1 MSTAAPDST
10 GLGYRPCVGIMV
22 LNQAG
27 HVWVGQRADMPG
39 DAEGAGSWWQM
50 PQGGIDENEDPRQ
63 AALRELREETS
74 IKETDVEII
83 AETPDW
89 LTYDLPPHLIGVAWG
104 GRYRGQKQKWFA
116 VRFVGADSD
125 IDLNSPEGPHPEF
138 VAWRWSPPEQLPASI
153 VPFKRDVY
161 LEVLRI
167 FQPILAPATPR

>member
-39 DAEGAGSWWQM
+39 DAEGAGTWWQM

-138 VAWRWSPPEQLPASI
+138 VAWRWSPPEQLPVSI

-167 FQPILAPATPR
+167 FQPILAPAAPR